1 MKPLTL
7 QSIHKTMPNPQS
19 REYLRQVTS
28 RDALFELDARL
39 SVWKDEDPFDEGPHF
54 PSVPDTLPQRSTA
67 RSSGFD
73 WGRYAESLERSR
85 KRRLENPPDT
95 ADPVRQYHAASHQ
108 RHVDLSDNDP
118 HSRDNMLAR
127 ERMEDQRYNAIA
139 ENIRLTHSGR
149 QRLGDSFGVRDSEG
163 NLLPIRDRFEDE
175 DKDEYE
181 DEKYDAELENIRNEP
196 NPDVRVR
203 RMVDRFGSR
212 GDYGVPD
219 AIDSY
224 IADPPLPASD
234 QSKERQT
241 MDDMSFMDAHIE
253 GGNAILTVID
263 PHTQKT
269 TVLKN
274 LNLATIELVTPV
286 LAFSFEESRSG
297 PKYSIEDVSLTAVL
311 CMLRHVYTCDHYV
324 PNDCLHDQM
333 SVLLHIEIFNLA
345 SIYDIS
351 SLKTMVKARI
361 FLELELSTSYP
372 GPPKDL
378 CKALAYAYKH
388 LPNEHDITKTLAHYC
403 ITCFLQHRLNEDE
416 LFTTFHYNCLPF
428 QRDLVLI
435 LRENRFEDECAPTL
449 IQLPVKTPDLPKGY
463 PAVFDADPQAGFL
476 EDEFDSEVKRRT
488 NISRLDKLRIHFHIA
503 LPLR

>member
-7 QSIHKTMPNPQS
+7 QSIHKTMPNPHS

-39 SVWKDEDPFDEGPHF
+39 SVWKDEDPFNEGPHF

-108 RHVDLSDNDP
+108 RHADLSDDDP
-118 HSRDNMLAR
+118 YSRDNMLAR

-139 ENIRLTHSGR
+139 ENIRLAHSAR
-149 QRLGDSFGVRDSEG
+149 QRQEDSMSVRDSSG

-175 DKDEYE
+175 DEYE
-181 DEKYDAELENIRNEP
+181 DEKHDAEFELIRNRHAE
-196 NPDVRVR
+196 NERVR
-203 RMVDRFGSR
+203 QMNYR
-212 GDYGVPD
+212 YGAYAD
-219 AIDSY
+219 AEDSY

-234 QSKERQT
+234 QSKEKQT
-241 MDDMSFMDAHIE
+241 MDDMSFLDSHTE
-253 GGNAILTVID
+253 GGKATLTVID

-274 LNLATIELVTPV
+274 INLATIELVAPV

-324 PNDCLHDQM
+324 PNDCIHDQM
-333 SVLLHIEIFNLA
+333 SALLHIEIFHLA
-345 SIYDIS
+345 STYDIS

-476 EDEFDSEVKRRT
+476 EDEFD
-488 NISRLDKLRIHFHIA
+488 KLRIHFHIA

>member
-1 MKPLTL
+1 
-7 QSIHKTMPNPQS
+7 MPHPKS
-19 REYLRQVTS
+19 REYLRQLTS

-39 SVWKDEDPFDEGPHF
+39 TVWQDEDPFNEGPYF
-54 PSVPDTLPQRSTA
+54 PSPPDTLPQRSTG

-73 WGRYAESLERSR
+73 WIRYAESLERSR

-95 ADPVRQYHAASHQ
+95 ADSVRPYHAGPSG
-108 RHVDLSDNDP
+108 NDP
-118 HSRDNMLAR
+118 YSRDNMLAR

-149 QRLGDSFGVRDSEG
+149 QRLKEELDSRESAG
-163 NLLPIRDRFEDE
+163 NLLSTKDRFEDE
-175 DKDEYE
+175 DEYE
-181 DEKYDAELENIRNEP
+181 DEKYNAELENIRNI
-196 NPDVRVR
+196 PDPEERVR
-203 RMVDRFGSR
+203 RMVTRYGNNH
-212 GDYGVPD
+212 GVPD
-219 AIDSY
+219 AVDSY
-224 IADPPLPASD
+224 VSDPPLPASD
-234 QSKERQT
+234 KSKEKQT
-241 MDDMSFMDAHIE
+241 MDDMSFMDLHTE
-253 GGNAILTVID
+253 GGTATLTVID

-274 LNLATIELVTPV
+274 INLATIELVTPV

-324 PNDCLHDQM
+324 PVDCIHDQM
-333 SVLLHIEIFNLA
+333 SALLHIEIFHLA
-345 SIYDIS
+345 TTYDIA

-416 LFTTFHYNCLPF
+416 LFTTFHYNCRPF
-428 QRDLVLI
+428 QRDLCVI
-435 LRENRFEDECAPTL
+435 LRENSFEDECAPTL
-449 IQLPVKTPDLPKGY
+449 IQLPVKTPDVPWPKVY
-463 PAVFDADPQAGFL
+463 DADPQADFL
-476 EDEFDSEVKRRT
+476 EDEFDNEVKRRT
-488 NISRLDKLRIHFHIA
+488 NISQLDKLRIHFHIA